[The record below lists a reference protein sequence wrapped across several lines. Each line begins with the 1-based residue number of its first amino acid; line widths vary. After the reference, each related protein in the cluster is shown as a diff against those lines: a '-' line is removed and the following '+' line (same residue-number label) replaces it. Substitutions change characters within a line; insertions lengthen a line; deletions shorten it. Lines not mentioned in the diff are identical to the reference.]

1 MHRAVKLIGQQIQNL
16 PLPVKPR
23 DTLESRRHHAHAK
36 MRLAGFSRLIMTG
49 VQMRLVNN
57 FQRIGRIGGGEFF
70 FYSVA
75 YHFGAFLL
83 RQSFGFASF

>member
-1 MHRAVKLIGQQIQNL
+1 MDRAVKLFGQKRQHL
-16 PLPVKPR
+16 PLPVEPG
-23 DTLESRRHHAHAK
+23 DTVKHRRRHAHPK
-36 MRLAGFSRLIMTG
+36 MRLAGFCRLIVTG